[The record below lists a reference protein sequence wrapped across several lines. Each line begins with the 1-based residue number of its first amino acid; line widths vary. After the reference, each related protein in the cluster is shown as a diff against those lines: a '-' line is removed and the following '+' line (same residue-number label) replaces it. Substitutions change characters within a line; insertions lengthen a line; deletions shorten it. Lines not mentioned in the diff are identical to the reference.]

1 MKKLLLLVIFFI
13 GCENP
18 LVREEIFD
26 PITLTA
32 VDYIPY
38 EGVSSIVQVVYEVR
52 NISDRAIDSVN
63 VNFTVRE
70 WTSYKVTYDEYIGTL
85 MPGQI
90 AIVTAQSIYI
100 AKLTYC
106 TFIQP

>member
-1 MKKLLLLVIFFI
+1 MKKLILLAILFI

-18 LVREEIFD
+18 LVREE
-26 PITLTA
+26 PKTLVTITP
-32 VDYIPY
+32 VKYIPY
-38 EGVSSIVQVVYEVR
+38 EGVSSIVQVVYEIR
-52 NISDRAIDSVN
+52 NTGDCIADSVN

-70 WTSYKVTYDEYIGTL
+70 WTSYKVTYDEYIGIL
-85 MPGQI
+85 KPGQV

-106 TFIQP
+106 TYN